1 MSSFSD
7 MNSVWGTPKQIQVEE
22 PPQRMRGG
30 VVVNDFRKDIENLL
44 NKNKIDNSL
53 PLENREF
60 TMEFPITI
68 RMNGLIYLIM
78 TSLPQIITNDICSPD
93 DFGTLIM
100 VNLCTT

>member
-22 PPQRMRGG
+22 PPQSMRGG
-30 VVVNDFRKDIENLL
+30 VVVNDFHKDIENLL

-100 VNLCTT
+100 VNLCMT